1 MININ
6 DGQCGRC
13 FHFGE
18 HSADDTVVEIR
29 VNGEAPDG
37 YVSDCGH
44 PSLEGLHLKVAANG
58 MCDGY
63 KAA

>member
-1 MININ
+1 MLDIN

-13 FHFGE
+13 LHFGE
-18 HSADDTVVEIR
+18 HSSDDALVEIR

-37 YVSDCGH
+37 YVNECGH
-44 PSLEGLHLKVAANG
+44 PTLEGLHLKVAVNG

-63 KAA
+63 QAA